1 MEEKE
6 GLNGGTVPKKLDSGM
21 VEELQELLSP
31 FQSGQKRPTAEQTSE
46 THRLDE
52 QKIRAALLVWLQR
65 HYQSGELSLE
75 EAAQLILCEREFPC
89 ASPEEESWA
98 EELTAD
104 VLQHIARSRER
115 KAKGKNPAL
124 CARVQVI
131 LERQFET
138 ITLKMAAEMVGVNSS
153 YLSRT
158 VSQTYGCSFL
168 DLLHCRRIL
177 AAVERFG
184 APEPRDS
191 MEAISLQVGYT
202 TVHHFYCVFRRY
214 IGSPPK
220 EMRTLIRIMTHA

>member
-1 MEEKE
+1 M
-6 GLNGGTVPKKLDSGM
+6 
-21 VEELQELLSP
+21 
-31 FQSGQKRPTAEQTSE
+31 
-46 THRLDE
+46 
-52 QKIRAALLVWLQR
+52 
-65 HYQSGELSLE
+65 
-75 EAAQLILCEREFPC
+75 
-89 ASPEEESWA
+89 
-98 EELTAD
+98 
-104 VLQHIARSRER
+104 
-115 KAKGKNPAL
+115 
-124 CARVQVI
+124 I

>member
-6 GLNGGTVPKKLDSGM
+6 GLNGGTLPKKLDSGM

-31 FQSGQKRPTAEQTSE
+31 FQSGQKRPTAEPTSE

-98 EELTAD
+98 KELTAD

-153 YLSRT
+153 YLS
-158 VSQTYGCSFL
+158 SGL
-168 DLLHCRRIL
+168 
-177 AAVERFG
+177 
-184 APEPRDS
+184 EPRNPETLWRRS
-191 MEAISLQVGYT
+191 PCRWAIPRST
-202 TVHHFYCVFRRY
+202 TFTVCFDDILGRR
-214 IGSPPK
+214 PRRCAP
-220 EMRTLIRIMTHA
+220 